1 MRGVQRRTV
10 LAAALTAAAGVPA
23 ARAQKDKDMLVV
35 GASLFTDSIAPTTG
49 AYITLSLCY
58 QTWEPLVTR
67 DHDDKIVPL
76 LAERWEALSPTHWR
90 FFLRKG
96 VKWHDGSPFT
106 AADVKFTID
115 YVIDPKQVYA
125 RKTRIAGTTGATIV
139 DDMTVDIMTA
149 SPAPLLLRGL
159 ADIPIESKAHTE
171 KVGQAEAHK
180 KPMGT
185 GPWKYVEWVAGDRY
199 DLAANEAYWGGPPL
213 MKKLR
218 IRAIPEGATRVASL
232 VAGETDIIEEIP
244 VDLLPSVE
252 RRRNLKIDSV
262 ESSVSLVHTFDTRK
276 PPFNDVRVRRAL
288 DMAIDK
294 PALVKQ
300 MLGGYGSV
308 LDGQLVTKGT
318 FGYNPNLKS
327 RPFDPVKAKALLAE
341 AGFPKDFQNK
351 INTLSGRYLSDVDIA
366 NAVAGMMSQVGVKT
380 SVNVVEGGVWSQLDR
395 ARDQGPM
402 YQVGWFSVGDADF
415 NTVWYTE
422 VSKRNYWTNAEYD
435 RLWAEARSTMDEA
448 ARLKAYN
455 RMMEIMHDEVPS
467 IFLVGLPRVSGRSDK
482 VSGWRPARDSLLRLH
497 QVSVKP

>member
-1 MRGVQRRTV
+1 MREVLRTA
-10 LAAALTAAAGVPA
+10 LAAALAVVVGASSAQ
-23 ARAQKDKDMLVV
+23 AQKDKDMLVV
-35 GASLFTDSIAPTTG
+35 GASLFTDSIAPTGG

-58 QTWEPLVTR
+58 QTWEPLVAR
-67 DHDDKIVPL
+67 DSDDKLVPA
-76 LAERWEALSPTHWR
+76 LAEKWESISPTHWR

-125 RKTRIAGTTGATIV
+125 RKTRIAGVTAAEVV
-139 DDMTVDIMTA
+139 DDYTVDIKTA

-185 GPWKYVEWVAGDRY
+185 GPWKYVSWVAGDRY
-199 DLAANEAYWGGPPL
+199 DLAANPDYWGGAPA

-252 RRRNLKIDSV
+252 KRKNLKIDAV

-276 PPFNDVRVRRAL
+276 PPFNDVRVRLAL
-288 DMAIDK
+288 DYAIDK
-294 PALVKQ
+294 QALLKQ

-308 LDGQLVTKGT
+308 LDGQLVTKAT

-327 RPFDPVKAKALLAE
+327 RPYDPAKAKALLAE
-341 AGFPKDFQNK
+341 AGFPKGFENK

-366 NAVAGMMSQVGVKT
+366 NAVAGMMSAVGVKT

-395 ARDQGPM
+395 SREQGPM

-415 NTVWYTE
+415 NTVWYTDA
-422 VSKRNYWTNAEYD
+422 SKRNYWTNAEFD
-435 RLWAEARSTMDEA
+435 KLWLEARSTMDEA

-455 RMMEIMHDEVPS
+455 RMMEIMHEELPS
-467 IFLVGLPRVSGRSDK
+467 IFLLGLPRISGRNEK
-482 VSGWRPARDSLLRLH
+482 VSGWQPSRDSLLRLH
-497 QVSVKP
+497 KVSVKP